1 MSDKIRYRNVRL
13 YKYELLESYVI
24 QTDLRGFHGHAI
36 QHEKPRIRIA
46 RNGSLAIFDG
56 YLWDGPS
63 GIARDTLSFMRAS
76 LVHDALYH
84 LLRERVLPKKKR
96 KYADRLMRSICLQ
109 DGMNIARAAM
119 VYLAVRIGGR
129 RSADHDKP
137 QTVRTAPR

>member
-1 MSDKIRYRNVRL
+1 MSDKIKYRNVRL
-13 YKYELLESYVI
+13 YKYELLKSYVL
-24 QTDLRGFHGHAI
+24 QTDLRGFQGQAI
-36 QHEKPRIRIA
+36 QHKKPKIHITPD
-46 RNGSLAIFDG
+46 GSLAIFGG

-96 KYADRLMRSICLQ
+96 KYADGLMRAICLQ
-109 DGMNIARAAM
+109 DGMNIARAAA